1 MATVPEA
8 ASGSNGISLPSQS
21 WGVGFCLILLVWG
34 KREEKHINEGTP
46 GKKGSK
52 SSSKKQTKKPK
63 KTKDKQIPLSSIP
76 K

>member
-34 KREEKHINEGTP
+34 TREEKHINKGTP
-46 GKKGSK
+46 GKKGAK
-52 SSSKKQTKKPK
+52 PSKKHN
-63 KTKDKQIPLSSIP
+63 KTKDKQIPLGSVP